1 MENLSKFYI
10 DGAWIEPSTRETMPV
25 VNPATEKEIGRVS
38 IGGIDDVNLAV
49 SAARR
54 AFKSFSETSSR
65 ERTEVLDRIIAG
77 YKARYSDLVD
87 AITTEI
93 GAPTRFTRHVQV
105 GLALKHLEKA
115 RDLLKDY
122 KFEYMLDGDIV
133 RREAFGVCGLI
144 TAWNWPLNLV
154 ASKIA
159 PALAAGCTMVL
170 KPSEFA
176 PISTVILAE
185 IIHEA
190 KAPRGVF
197 NLVNGTGPIVG
208 QAIASHPDVDLVA
221 FTGSVRGGIE
231 VARAAAPTVKRVH
244 QELGGKSAN
253 VVLPDADLAVAIPD
267 AVRRCY
273 INSGQSCIAPSRLL
287 VHQDQLEDVIEIAR
301 RSSDSMVVGDPTR
314 EETDL
319 GPVANANQFERV
331 QSMIQLGLDEGARL
345 VCGGPGRP
353 NHCNHG
359 YFVRPTIFADVSQSM
374 TIAKDEIFG
383 PVLSI
388 LSYKEIEEA
397 IEIAN
402 ATAYGLAAYV
412 SSGDRSKARH
422 IANRLRAGRI
432 FVNGAPT
439 NATAPFG
446 GYKQSGNGREVGIFG
461 LEEFLEIKAILGD
474 KLDS

>member
-1 MENLSKFYI
+1 MENLSKFYV
-10 DGAWIEPSTRETMPV
+10 DGAWIESSTRETISI

-38 IGGIDDVNLAV
+38 IGGVDDVNLAV

-54 AFKSFSETSSR
+54 AFESFSDTSSR
-65 ERTEVLDRIIAG
+65 ERMEVLDRIIAG
-77 YKARYSDLVD
+77 YKTRYSDLVD
-87 AITTEI
+87 AITAEI
-93 GAPTRFTRHVQV
+93 GAPTRFTRQVQV

-122 KFEYMLDGDIV
+122 KFEYMLEGDIV

-190 KAPRGVF
+190 KVPRGVV

-208 QAIASHPDVDLVA
+208 QAIASHPDVELVS

-253 VVLPDADLAVAIPD
+253 IVLPDADLAVAIPD

-287 VHQDQLEDVIEIAR
+287 VHRDQLEDVVEIAR
-301 RSSDSMVVGDPTR
+301 TSSDSMVVGDPTR

-319 GPVANANQFERV
+319 GPLANANQFERV

-374 TIAKDEIFG
+374 TIAKEEIFG

-402 ATAYGLAAYV
+402 ATAYGLAGYV
-412 SSGDRSKARH
+412 SSADRSKARH
-422 IANRLRAGRI
+422 VANRLRAGRI